1 MQKNGMVRTTTT
13 VRNSE
18 MNGVTNNGNAL
29 LKRLVDNVCVVPKEF
44 EESVI
49 DVYESIEK
57 AEQETWNLEIKLD
70 NPILSCFLGD
80 DICNA
85 VSYSHKVLYRY
96 AGMLEKALREAG
108 YENLES
114 EENETSVLHDEDND
128 LEPNN
133 TRTVVPKPGRRQ
145 ESVSELGKYGRVSMT
160 ANGFVFHMFMPYED
174 FSAAQAN
181 ELTKIINKWLHDS
194 RKQCA

>member
-1 MQKNGMVRTTTT
+1 MHNNKFIST
-13 VRNSE
+13 VRENE
-18 MNGVTNNGNAL
+18 NGVTNNGNDL
-29 LKRLVDNVCVVPKEF
+29 LKRLVDNISVVPKNF
-44 EESVI
+44 KESVI
-49 DVYESIEK
+49 DVYEAIEK

-194 RKQCA
+194 RKQSA

>member
-1 MQKNGMVRTTTT
+1 MQKNGMVGTTTT

-18 MNGVTNNGNAL
+18 MNGVTNDGNAL
-29 LKRLVDNVCVVPKEF
+29 MKELVNSVGVVPKNF
-44 EESVI
+44 EKSVI
-49 DVYESIEK
+49 DVYEAIEK

-114 EENETSVLHDEDND
+114 EENETSVLHDEGND